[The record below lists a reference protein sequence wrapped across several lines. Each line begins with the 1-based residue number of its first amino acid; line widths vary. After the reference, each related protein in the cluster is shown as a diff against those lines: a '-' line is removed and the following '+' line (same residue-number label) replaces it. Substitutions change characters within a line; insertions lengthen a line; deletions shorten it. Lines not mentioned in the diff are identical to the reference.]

1 MSIACWHCGK
11 TDTSHP
17 FSART
22 PDGEKPA
29 CCAGCAAAIEMVH
42 DLGLDDYYLMRSDA
56 APLVDQSDHERTLA
70 LFDMPELLATHVQE
84 GDDYKTLNLQLADV
98 NCAACCWLIEKVLHE
113 VPGVQAAPVNL
124 ATMQLNVQFDKEL
137 DIPPKEAAQKVLE
150 LGYGLALPGD
160 PAREKQLTRE
170 FRTMLGRLILA
181 GIGSMQSMTY
191 AAVSYIDVLDS
202 SEQLYK
208 ELFRYSSL
216 LIATPVVF
224 YSGLPFFQG
233 AWRGLKQGVL
243 NMDLPIAIALFL
255 AWAGSIVNM
264 MVGGEHVYFESAAMF
279 VFFLLISRWLEQHQ
293 RHRIQRE
300 WQRLQD
306 ALPQVVRKVA
316 GDDYRWIGVRQ
327 IRLDDALL
335 MTQGEVIPVDGEV
348 LDGEAQVSEAALTG
362 ESLPITRKAGERVA
376 AGSKLLEGRLTIKA
390 RGLAHE
396 SLVARIGEQVQQAQ
410 NERVTVVRDWQKI
423 APLFTFGILVLA
435 ITTMAYHW
443 SSGPSVAFE
452 YTLALLVI
460 TCPCALALA
469 VPLSI
474 SATLSAGLRYGLLIA
489 SPKQLLAM
497 HHLKGVMFDK
507 TGTLTNG
514 EFVLVDA
521 EKAEGAENIDALL
534 QITASLEKDHPHPIA
549 RAFDGREHNPRM
561 TDINIDRTG
570 AEAMLDGQ
578 RWRISGEPTK
588 ARPGATCLVLT
599 LEGTPQLWLWV
610 SDQVRP
616 ESAAI
621 IEHLHRGYGW
631 NVRLASGDAAEAV
644 TALGQQLQLEEAQGD
659 MTPNDKA
666 AWLAAL
672 QSTEGGQMMVGDGIN
687 DAPALLEAEVS
698 VAPANSTSL
707 ARQAAGVYLL
717 KNDLAALPVLPAL
730 AKRCRSIIWQ
740 NLGWTLLY
748 NAIAIPLAMAGTVTP
763 WAAALGMATSSLLVT
778 LNANRI
784 NRWKASFSLSHSA

>member
-1 MSIACWHCGK
+1 MTTACWHCGK
-11 TDTSHP
+11 VAASHP
-17 FSART
+17 FTART

-42 DLGLDDYYLMRSDA
+42 DLGLDDYYAMRSDT

-84 GDDYKTLNLQLADV
+84 TEEHKLLVLQLSDV

-113 VPGVQAAPVNL
+113 VPGITGATVNL
-124 ATMQLNVQFDKEL
+124 ATMQLQLAFDKTL
-137 DIPPKEAAQKVLE
+137 SIPPKAAVQRVLE

-191 AAVSYIDVLDS
+191 AFVLYFDVLDS
-202 SEQLYK
+202 SEQMYK

-233 AWRGLKQGVL
+233 AWRGLKQGTL

-255 AWAGSIVNM
+255 AWGGSIVNM
-264 MVGGEHVYFESAAMF
+264 MLGGDHVYFESAAMF

-306 ALPQVVRKVA
+306 ALPQVVRQVVE
-316 GDDYRWIGVRQ
+316 GGDYRWIGVRQ
-327 IRLDDALL
+327 IRLGDEILV
-335 MTQGEVIPVDGEV
+335 TQGEVIPVDGEV
-348 LDGEAQVSEAALTG
+348 LTGEAQVSEAALTG
-362 ESLPITRKAGERVA
+362 ESLPVTCRVGDQVA
-376 AGSKLLEGRLTIKA
+376 AGSKLLEGRLTVKA
-390 RGLAHE
+390 KGLAHE

-410 NERVTVVRDWQKI
+410 NERVTVVRDWQKV
-423 APLFTFGILVLA
+423 APLFTFGILILA
-435 ITTMAYHW
+435 IVTMAYHW
-443 SSGPSVAFE
+443 SSGPTVAFE

-474 SATLSAGLRYGLLIA
+474 SATLSAGLRFGLLIA
-489 SPKQLLAM
+489 SPKQLLNM

-514 EFVLVDA
+514 EFALVAIEAAQPGVEEDT
-521 EKAEGAENIDALL
+521 LL
-534 QITASLEKDHPHPIA
+534 AIAAALEKDHPHPIA
-549 RAFDGREHNPRM
+549 RAFD
-561 TDINIDRTG
+561 DIAHDPEIGDISISRTG
-570 AEAMLDGQ
+570 AEGVRQGQ
-578 RWRISGEPTK
+578 RWRITGEPNK
-588 ARPGATCLVLT
+588 AKPGATCLVLT
-599 LEGTPQLWLWV
+599 CDETPMLWLWV
-610 SDQVRP
+610 SDQVRE
-616 ESAAI
+616 ESQQV
-621 IEHLHRGYGW
+621 IEHLHNRYQW
-631 NVRLASGDAAEAV
+631 QVRLASGDAAEAV
-644 TALGQQLQLEEAQGD
+644 HALGSELGLDEVQGD
-659 MTPNDKA
+659 MTPNEKA
-666 AWLAAL
+666 DWLAAL
-672 QSTEGGQMMVGDGIN
+672 QATEGPQMMVGDGIN
-687 DAPALLEAEVS
+687 DAPALLEASVS

-707 ARQAAGVYLL
+707 ARQAAGVYML
-717 KNDLAALPVLPAL
+717 KHDLAALPLLPAL

-748 NAIAIPLAMAGTVTP
+748 NVIAIPLAMAGTITP

-784 NRWKASFSLSHSA
+784 NRWKASYLLSQ

>member
-1 MSIACWHCGK
+1 MTTACWHCGK
-11 TDTSHP
+11 VAASHP
-17 FSART
+17 FTART

-42 DLGLDDYYLMRSDA
+42 DLGLDDYYAMRSDT

-84 GDDYKTLNLQLADV
+84 TEEHKLLVLQLSDV

-113 VPGVQAAPVNL
+113 VPGIIGATVNL
-124 ATMQLNVQFDKEL
+124 ATMQLQLTFDKTL
-137 DIPPKEAAQKVLE
+137 SIPPKAAVQRVLE

-191 AAVSYIDVLDS
+191 AFVLYFDVLDS
-202 SEQLYK
+202 SEQMYK

-233 AWRGLKQGVL
+233 AWRGLKQGTL

-255 AWAGSIVNM
+255 AWGGSIVNM
-264 MVGGEHVYFESAAMF
+264 MLGGDHVYFESAAMF

-306 ALPQVVRKVA
+306 ALPQVVRQVVEGA
-316 GDDYRWIGVRQ
+316 DYRWIGVRQ
-327 IRLDDALL
+327 IRLGDEILV
-335 MTQGEVIPVDGEV
+335 TQGEVIPVDGEV
-348 LDGEAQVSEAALTG
+348 LTGEAQVSEAALTG
-362 ESLPITRKAGERVA
+362 ESLPVTCRVGDQVA
-376 AGSKLLEGRLTIKA
+376 AGSKLLEGRLTVKA
-390 RGLAHE
+390 KGLAHE

-410 NERVTVVRDWQKI
+410 NERVTVVRDWQKV
-423 APLFTFGILVLA
+423 APLFTFGILILA
-435 ITTMAYHW
+435 IVTMAYHW
-443 SSGPSVAFE
+443 SSGPTVAFE

-474 SATLSAGLRYGLLIA
+474 SATLSAGLRFGLLIA
-489 SPKQLLAM
+489 SPKQLLNM

-514 EFVLVDA
+514 EFALVAIEAAQLGVEEDT
-521 EKAEGAENIDALL
+521 LL
-534 QITASLEKDHPHPIA
+534 AIAAALEKDHPHPIA
-549 RAFDGREHNPRM
+549 RAFD
-561 TDINIDRTG
+561 DIAHDPEIGDISISRTG
-570 AEAMLDGQ
+570 AEGVRQGQ
-578 RWRISGEPTK
+578 RWRITGEPNK
-588 ARPGATCLVLT
+588 AKPGATCLVLT
-599 LEGTPQLWLWV
+599 CDEIPMLWLWV
-610 SDQVRP
+610 SDQVRE
-616 ESAAI
+616 ESQHV
-621 IEHLHRGYGW
+621 IEHLHNRYQW
-631 NVRLASGDAAEAV
+631 QVRLASGDAAEAV
-644 TALGQQLQLEEAQGD
+644 HALGAELGLDEVQGD
-659 MTPNDKA
+659 MTPNEKA
-666 AWLAAL
+666 DWLAAL
-672 QSTEGGQMMVGDGIN
+672 QATEGPQMMVGDGIN
-687 DAPALLEAEVS
+687 DAPALLEASVS

-707 ARQAAGVYLL
+707 ARQAAGVYML
-717 KNDLAALPVLPAL
+717 KHDLAALPLLPAL

-748 NAIAIPLAMAGTVTP
+748 NVIAIPLAMAGTITP

-784 NRWKASFSLSHSA
+784 NRWKASYLLSQ

>member
-1 MSIACWHCGK
+1 MSTACWHCGK
-11 TDTSHP
+11 TAASHP
-17 FSART
+17 FTART

-42 DLGLDDYYLMRSDA
+42 DLGLDDYYQIRSDS

-70 LFDMPELLATHVQE
+70 LFDMPELLANHVQNNE
-84 GDDYKTLNLQLADV
+84 DHKTLSLQLANV

-124 ATMQLNVQFDKEL
+124 ATMQLSLQFDKNL

-191 AAVSYIDVLDS
+191 AAVLYFNVLDS

-233 AWRGLKQGVL
+233 AWRGLKQGTL
-243 NMDLPIAIALFL
+243 NMDLPVAIALFL
-255 AWAGSIVNM
+255 AWGGSIVNM
-264 MVGGEHVYFESAAMF
+264 MLGGDHVYFESAAMF

-306 ALPQVVRKVA
+306 ALPQVVRQITTN
-316 GDDYRWIGVRQ
+316 DDYRWIGVRQ
-327 IRLDDALL
+327 IRLEDQLL
-335 MTQGEVIPVDGEV
+335 ITQGEIIPVDAEV
-348 LDGEAQVSEAALTG
+348 VDGEAQVSEAALTG
-362 ESLPITRKAGERVA
+362 ESLPITRRAGERVS
-376 AGSKLLEGRLTIKA
+376 AGSKLLEGHLTIKA
-390 RGLAHE
+390 CGLAHE

-443 SSGPSVAFE
+443 SSGPTVAFE

-497 HHLKGVMFDK
+497 HSLKGVVFDK

-514 EFVLVDA
+514 EF
-521 EKAEGAENIDALL
+521 ALIHTQL
-534 QITASLEKDHPHPIA
+534 ANHDNDLDTLLSIAAALEKDHPHPIA
-549 RAFDGREHNPRM
+549 RAFDTLNRNN
-561 TDINIDRTG
+561 TLDNITISRTG
-570 AEAMLDGQ
+570 AEGRLNGQ
-578 RWRISGEPTK
+578 KWRISGEPTK
-588 ARPGATCLVLT
+588 AKPGATCLVLQR
-599 LEGTPQLWLWV
+599 EGEPQLWLWV

-616 ESAAI
+616 ESTAVI
-621 IEHLHRGYGW
+621 DHLRQHYGW
-631 NVRLASGDAAEAV
+631 QVRLASGDANEAV
-644 TALGQQLQLEEAQGD
+644 SALGQQLQLVEAQGD

-666 AWLAAL
+666 QWLAAL
-672 QSTEGGQMMVGDGIN
+672 QATEGPQMMVGDGIN
-687 DAPALLEAEVS
+687 DAPALLEASVS

-717 KNDLAALPVLPAL
+717 KNDLATLPVLPAL

-748 NAIAIPLAMAGTVTP
+748 NLIAIPLAMAGTVTP
-763 WAAALGMATSSLLVT
+763 WAAAFGMATSSLLVT
-778 LNANRI
+778 FNANRI
-784 NRWKASFSLSHSA
+784 NRWKASFSSFP

>member
-11 TDTSHP
+11 IAASHP
-17 FSART
+17 FTART

-29 CCAGCAAAIEMVH
+29 CCAGCAAAVEMVH
-42 DLGLDDYYLMRSDA
+42 DLGLDDYYMMRSDA

-84 GDDYKTLNLQLADV
+84 SEDHKTLNLQLADV

-113 VPGVQAAPVNL
+113 VPGVHAAPVNL
-124 ATMQLNVQFDKEL
+124 ATMQLNLQFDKSL

-191 AAVSYIDVLDS
+191 AAVLYLNVLDS

-233 AWRGLKQGVL
+233 AWRGLRQGTL

-255 AWAGSIVNM
+255 AWGGSIVNM
-264 MVGGEHVYFESAAMF
+264 MLGGDHVYFESAAMF

-306 ALPQVVRKVA
+306 ALPQVVRQVA
-316 GDDYRWIGVRQ
+316 DGDDYRWIGVRQ
-327 IRLDDALL
+327 IRLEDELL
-335 MTQGEVIPVDGEV
+335 MTQGEVIPVDAEV
-348 LDGEAQVSEAALTG
+348 LEGEAQVSEAALTG
-362 ESLPITRKAGERVA
+362 ESLPITRKPGDMVV

-410 NERVTVVRDWQKI
+410 NERVTVVRDWQKV
-423 APLFTFGILVLA
+423 APLFTFGILLLA

-443 SSGPSVAFE
+443 SSGPLVAFE

-497 HHLKGVMFDK
+497 HHLQGVMFDK

-514 EFVLVDA
+514 EFALIDTVLA
-521 EKAEGAENIDALL
+521 NEAYELEFLL
-534 QITASLEKDHPHPIA
+534 QIAAALEKDHPHPIA
-549 RAFDGREHNPRM
+549 RAFDQLAHNASVK
-561 TDINIDRTG
+561 DISINRTG
-570 AEAMLDGQ
+570 AEGMLDGQ
-578 RWRISGEPTK
+578 RWRISGEPKK
-588 ARPGATCLVLT
+588 ARPGATCLVLK
-599 LEGTPQLWLWV
+599 LEDKPQLWLWV

-616 ESAAI
+616 ESSAI
-621 IEHLHRGYGW
+621 VEHLHTEYGW
-631 NVRLASGDAAEAV
+631 SIRLASGDAAEAV
-644 TALGQQLQLEEAQGD
+644 HALGRQLHLEEAQGD

-666 AWLAAL
+666 QWLAAL
-672 QSTEGGQMMVGDGIN
+672 QATEGAQMMVGDGIN
-687 DAPALLEAEVS
+687 DAPALLEADVS

-717 KNDLAALPVLPAL
+717 QDDLAALPVLPAL

-748 NAIAIPLAMAGTVTP
+748 NAIAIPLAMAGTITP

-778 LNANRI
+778 FNANRI
-784 NRWKASFSLSHSA
+784 NRWKASFSLSP